1 MHKLKNM
8 QVDYVG
14 SEMNKMQ
21 LMKNEQGTT
30 LIEFALVLTLLL
42 TLTFG
47 MIDFSRYI
55 YTISVVRSAAQEGA
69 RAGVV
74 NVATAQSAA
83 ESKMVAL
90 DVARSNITVQRPN
103 AETVEVEVSYQF
115 EFITP
120 FLATLVSNNAIE
132 VNGSASMTIY

>member
-1 MHKLKNM
+1 MFIFNKKLSKVKLYN
-8 QVDYVG
+8 D
-14 SEMNKMQ
+14 
-21 LMKNEQGTT
+21 EQGAT
-30 LIEFALVLTLLL
+30 LIEFAFVLTLLL

-47 MIDFSRYI
+47 MIDFSRYV

-74 NVATAQSAA
+74 NLAAVQSAV
-83 ESKMVAL
+83 ESKMIAL
-90 DVARSNITVQRPN
+90 DISRSDITVTQPGV
-103 AETVEVEVSYQF
+103 ETVEVEVTYQF

-120 FLATLVSNNAIE
+120 FLAAAVSNNTLA